1 MPPKADLSLVPNS
14 ISYRPVDGSDP
25 SFQDDQNDI
34 SPVGSDLQ
42 SEANEVTED
51 DFYHRPILHPQ
62 LRDQLLH
69 GHLYEKTAIVQR
81 GFNYEVTFM
90 DMKIQIKHFE
100 LDVERGI
107 KLRVD
112 ISEPGHRHHKHFVAR
127 PMDNDPAARLAIRAM
142 FYTKLGERVEM
153 YPQSEKYDKKLLMQV
168 NTLFDVLKGM
178 PLAVVQVE
186 GDEVVVAN
194 VGLGA
199 SLEQIIATPRR
210 FLSIQKSAD
219 PRLSKFISPGDF
231 TDGS

>member
-1 MPPKADLSLVPNS
+1 MAVN
-14 ISYRPVDGSDP
+14 P

-34 SPVGSDLQ
+34 SLVGSDLQ

-51 DFYHRPILHPQ
+51 DFYHRPILNAQ
-62 LRDQLLH
+62 LRDQLLL
-69 GHLYEKTAIVQR
+69 GQLYEKKAITQR
-81 GFNYEVTFM
+81 GGNYEVTFM

-107 KLRVD
+107 KLCVD

-127 PMDNDPAARLAIRAM
+127 PMHNDPAARLAFRAM

-153 YPQSEKYDKKLLMQV
+153 YPKSEKYDKKLLMHV
-168 NTLFDVLKGM
+168 NTLSDLLKGM
-178 PLAVVQVE
+178 PVAVVQVE
-186 GDEVVVAN
+186 GDEVVAAD

-210 FLSIQKSAD
+210 FLSIQRSAD
-219 PRLSKFISPGDF
+219 PRLSKFLSPGEF

>member
-1 MPPKADLSLVPNS
+1 MPPKPDISLVPNS
-14 ISYRPVDGSDP
+14 VSYRPVDGSDP
-25 SFQDDQNDI
+25 SFQDDENDI

-62 LRDQLLH
+62 LRDQLLL
-69 GHLYEKTAIVQR
+69 GQLYEKKAITQR
-81 GFNYEVTFM
+81 GGNYEVTFM

-107 KLRVD
+107 KLRVE
-112 ISEPGHRHHKHFVAR
+112 ISEPGRRNHKHFVAR
-127 PMDNDPAARLAIRAM
+127 AMDNDPAARVAFRAT

-168 NTLFDVLKGM
+168 NTLFDLLK
-178 PLAVVQVE
+178 
-186 GDEVVVAN
+186 
-194 VGLGA
+194 GA